1 MVKPLEDGNGG
12 LRAMQ
17 RCLIQSGLSPDMID
31 HINCHA
37 TSTPVGDEAEAKAIS
52 NFLQNDTNLFKK
64 VSVTANKSAIGHC
77 FGAAGAIETIFAILS
92 IENQIA
98 PGILNLE
105 KPIKK
110 PELNY
115 IYEKTGRKQKIEK
128 VMKNSF
134 GFGGVN
140 VALLLSKFHQ

>member
-1 MVKPLEDGNGG
+1 MEDGNGG

-17 RCLIQSGLSPDMID
+17 RCLIQSGLSYDEID

-37 TSTPVGDEAEAKAIS
+37 TSTPVGDEAEANAICS
-52 NFLQNDTNLFKK
+52 FLNNQEELLKK
-64 VSVTANKSAIGHC
+64 VTITANKGAIGHC
-77 FGAAGAIETIFAILS
+77 FAAAGAIESIFSVLS
-92 IENQIA
+92 IENQIV

-105 KPIKK
+105 SPIIK

-115 IYEKTGRKQKIEK
+115 VKEETGRKQKINK
-128 VMKNSF
+128 VLKNSF

-140 VALLLSKFHQ
+140 VALLFGKYDNRC